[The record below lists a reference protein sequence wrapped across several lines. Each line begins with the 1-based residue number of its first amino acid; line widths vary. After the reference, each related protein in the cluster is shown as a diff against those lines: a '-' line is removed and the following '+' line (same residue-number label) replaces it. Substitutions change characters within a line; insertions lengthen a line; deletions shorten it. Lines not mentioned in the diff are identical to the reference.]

1 MSSFTTALLT
11 VLLAA
16 DPAPHGDSFRITV
29 IDEQTGRGVPL
40 VELETVNH
48 IRFYTDSNGI
58 VAFHEPGLMDQTV
71 FFSVKSHG
79 YEYPADGFGYR
90 GKALKIQPGGSAVL
104 KIKRKNIAERLY
116 RVTGAGIYR
125 DSELTGQPVP
135 IRKPVL
141 NAQVFGSDSV
151 VNAVY
156 HGKIW
161 WFWGDTFRPAYPLG
175 NFQVAGATSRLPA
188 DGGLDPERG
197 IDLTYFVDDK
207 GFAREMARMPGDGPT
222 WISGLILLPDK
233 SGRERIFT
241 HYVKVR
247 GFLDIYAR
255 GLAVFDDDKQR
266 FEKVVDFPMSAAIH
280 WDVPG
285 HPFRKSVDGVEH
297 IYFANPCPLTR
308 VRADVEHLKRST
320 DYEAFTCLKAGSR
333 LDKPEFDRDG
343 EGRLRWAWK
352 KDTPM
357 VGPRDQVRLIRA
369 GRLKEEETLLH
380 FRDADTG
387 KDVTAHGGSVYW
399 NDYRRRWVMIFV
411 QENGTSYLGE
421 VWYAEADTPLGPWV
435 YARKVVTHNRYDFY
449 NPKQHPFFA
458 KDNGRIIFFEG
469 TYTNTFSGN
478 PEATPRY
485 EYNQILYKLDLADSR
500 LNLPV
505 PIYTLSGERA
515 PARFGTVHRLKM
527 ESSVPVAFFAL
538 DRPGKGTAPISAG
551 EAGALQVGKPE
562 EGDAATLFHA
572 LPADCNEPPA
582 TTTPLYEFVHK
593 ESGKRAYST
602 DSGWTSPGYARSAK
616 PICRVWR
623 NPLDVVLPRE

>member
-16 DPAPHGDSFRITV
+16 DPAPRGDYFRITV

-40 VELETVNH
+40 VELATVNH
-48 IRFYTDSNGI
+48 IRYYTDSNGV

-71 FFSVKSHG
+71 FFDVKSHG
-79 YEYPADGFGYR
+79 YEYSADGFGYR

-116 RVTGAGIYR
+116 RITGAGVYR
-125 DSELTGQPVP
+125 DSVLTGQAVP

-156 HGKIW
+156 RGKIW
-161 WFWGDTFRPAYPLG
+161 WFWGDTLRPAYPLG
-175 NFQVAGATSRLPA
+175 NFQVPGATSRLPA

-207 GFAREMARMPGDGPT
+207 GFAREMAHMPGDGPT
-222 WISGLILLPDK
+222 WISGLIVLPDK
-233 SGRERIFT
+233 SGRERMFA

-247 GFLDIYAR
+247 GYLEIYAR
-255 GLAVFDDDKQR
+255 GLAEFNDDKER
-266 FEKVVDFPMSAAIH
+266 FERVVEFSKSAGVH
-280 WDVPG
+280 WDVAG
-285 HPFRKSVDGVEH
+285 HPFRKSVDGVDY

-308 VRADVEHLKRST
+308 VRADIEHLKRSA

-333 LDKPEFDRDG
+333 LDKPEMDRDG

-352 KDTPM
+352 KDTSP
-357 VGPRDQVRLIRA
+357 VGPLDQVRLIRA
-369 GRLKEEETLLH
+369 GQMKAEETLMP

-387 KDVTAHGGSVYW
+387 KAIEAHFGSTYW
-399 NDYRRRWVMIFV
+399 NDYRYRWVTIFV
-411 QENGTSYLGE
+411 QRNGTSQLGE

-435 YARKVVTHNRYDFY
+435 YARKILTHERYSFY

-458 KDNGRIIFFEG
+458 KDKGRVLYFEG
-469 TYTNTFSGN
+469 TYTSSFSGN
-478 PEATPRY
+478 PENTPRY
-485 EYNQILYKLDLADSR
+485 EYNQILYKLDLADPR

-505 PIYTLSGERA
+505 PVYNLSGEKP
-515 PARFGTVHRLKM
+515 PARFGTVHRLKK
-527 ESSVPVAFFAL
+527 EQSVQVAFFAL
-538 DRPGKGTAPISAG
+538 ERPDKGTVPVSVG
-551 EAGALQVGKPE
+551 ESGALQVGKPE
-562 EGDAATLFHA
+562 EGNAGALFHA
-572 LPADCNEPPA
+572 LPADGKEPPA
-582 TTTPLYEFVHK
+582 TTTPLYEFVHN

-602 DSGWTSPGYARSAK
+602 EIGWTSPGYSRSAK

-623 NPLDVVLPRE
+623 NPLHVALPRE